1 MKAINK
7 MNADELAT
15 AIDARI
21 EGGKKPTQAMLKRLS
36 VLEGDALEAGVE
48 TASVAA
54 PVAAPVAVQEP
65 EVVEPYRWDDA
76 TGTVLVEAYMDSLA
90 KDVAND
96 NKGAY
101 TELRDLAIQLLEADS
116 EIEDADKHWK
126 ATWKAWTKLLNTF
139 EDALRVDLNGMA
151 SKLGVDRA
159 ASWSEENPKYILSDT
174 WRKAKQC
181 TNDAFKFQLDFHEAT
196 EGLNGKIPKAIRQL
210 QREARQARADAKPA
224 KKVVDTAEGDGE
236 GNTSGGVADPL
247 AGVCKRLESI
257 SAQVL
262 REMNAILQNSET
274 TIEEAG
280 EQLKALANSL
290 DSALGN
296 EIVESD
302 MSKAMASITEKMAA
316 TG

>member
-1 MKAINK
+1 MNAINK
-7 MNADELAT
+7 MNSTELAT

-21 EGGKKPTQAMLKRLS
+21 ADGKKPTQAMLKRLKA
-36 VLEGDALEAGVE
+36 LNEQPFEIEPLPAEDALE
-48 TASVAA
+48 
-54 PVAAPVAVQEP
+54 P
-65 EVVEPYRWDDA
+65 EKVEPYRWDDA
-76 TGTVLVEAYMDSLA
+76 TGIVLVEAYMDSLA

-96 NKGAY
+96 AKGAY

-151 SKLGVDRA
+151 SKVGADRA
-159 ASWSEENPKYILSDT
+159 ASWSEESPKYILSDT

-210 QREARQARADAKPA
+210 QREARQARADSKPA
-224 KKVVDTAEGDGE
+224 KKVVDTTEDSA

-262 REMNAILQNSET
+262 REMNAILENSET

-280 EQLKALANSL
+280 EQLKALANAL

-302 MSKAMASITEKMAA
+302 MSKAMTSITEKMAA